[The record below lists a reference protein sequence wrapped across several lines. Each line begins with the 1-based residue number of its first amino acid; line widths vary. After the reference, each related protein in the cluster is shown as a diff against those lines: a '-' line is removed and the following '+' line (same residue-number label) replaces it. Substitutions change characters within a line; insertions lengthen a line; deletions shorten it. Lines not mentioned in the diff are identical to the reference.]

1 MLASSCSLDIAIG
14 WASICSHEA
23 SIIASVFGLACALES
38 EYCAILPGVGYTL
51 PDAQGQHVWEE
62 VCQVTGRCL
71 CLAAAANEWCSRI
84 QRLFF
89 LNEGFD
95 LTRQDILLH
104 FD

>member
-1 MLASSCSLDIAIG
+1 MG
-14 WASICSHEA
+14 
-23 SIIASVFGLACALES
+23 
-38 EYCAILPGVGYTL
+38 
-51 PDAQGQHVWEE
+51 AQGQHVWEE

-95 LTRQDILLH
+95 LTRRDILLH
-104 FD
+104 CDRVSQRIRHLCIPCGLQATIPAADMSDIDLP

>member
-1 MLASSCSLDIAIG
+1 MQISGDSC
-14 WASICSHEA
+14 
-23 SIIASVFGLACALES
+23 
-38 EYCAILPGVGYTL
+38 

-95 LTRQDILLH
+95 LTRQDILLQDILLQSDLVLRRVCH
-104 FD
+104 RCTPCSL

>member
-1 MLASSCSLDIAIG
+1 MVKNEVCHLFSVINFNHTLLD
-14 WASICSHEA
+14 
-23 SIIASVFGLACALES
+23 V
-38 EYCAILPGVGYTL
+38 
-51 PDAQGQHVWEE
+51 QGQHVWEE

-104 FD
+104 SDHILGRVRHMYTPCSLGPKIPAAIVSHIYPP